1 MASSYDIFQIPLV
14 GLDLAKHIYLQTDYA
29 MSFLFS
35 NIEDFSDALVERL
48 AVLQASLD
56 GFLWF
61 RKRNDLISY
70 DDAGDVVVIYNEDDQ
85 RMQSDL
91 DTLMNDLFQ
100 LLEGKRDSKILTLR
114 HMTQK

>member
-1 MASSYDIFQIPLV
+1 
-14 GLDLAKHIYLQTDYA
+14 

-35 NIEDFSDALVERL
+35 NIEDFSEALVERL
-48 AVLQASLD
+48 AMLQASLD

-100 LLEGKRDSKILTLR
+100 LLEGKRDSKIVLCPPQYLI
-114 HMTQK
+114 HQFAM